1 MIFDE
6 YSLRFSIL
14 VTEYHGEFLVLHRV
28 RRKDMGAFLC
38 IARNDV
44 PPSVSKRIMLNVNCK
59 YP

>member
-1 MIFDE
+1 MMNNFCV
-6 YSLRFSIL
+6 S
-14 VTEYHGEFLVLHRV
+14 VTEYRGEFLVLARV

-59 YP
+59 